1 MDVSKLEAG
10 MRVKN
15 YKVLCE
21 LLGEKVKTGLAKQN
35 HLLDFKRYVKYKKEG
50 NAFLITEI
58 LPTPEMRVDGRIL
71 ANKLG
76 NNRKDFEQ
84 FKIPIELENRSGVY
98 KITQGNKI
106 YIGSTFREKG
116 FRARFRQH
124 RYKANKTITRPMLL
138 NGGIFE
144 ILWMC
149 HENLEDEYI
158 VRHMEEFLIKL
169 YKDESYY
176 NVVNS
181 RDKVLEYKYKK
192 KRTIQ
197 DIATSKGWF
206 VGRVVGNRAT
216 CQCITCGYEKTY
228 SVNTLKARQKC
239 TCQQCKSGGVI
250 KYSKTIKV
258 TKEDYKK
265 IVDFMKA
272 NNIDFK

>member
-21 LLGEKVKTGLAKQN
+21 LLGEKVKGGNAKQN
-35 HLLDFKRYVKYKKEG
+35 HLSDFKRYVKYKKEG

-58 LPTPEMRVDGRIL
+58 LPTPEARVDRRTL

-84 FKIPIELENRSGVY
+84 FKIPIEYENRSGVY

-124 RYKANKTITRPMLL
+124 RYKTNETITRLMLL
-138 NGGIFE
+138 NGGTFE

-149 HENLEDEYI
+149 EENLLDEYV
-158 VRHMEEFLIKL
+158 VRKIEEFLIKL
-169 YKDESYY
+169 YKENPDY

-181 RDKVLEYKYKK
+181 KGKTWMLSN
-192 KRTIQ
+192 KRNLS
-197 DIATSKGWF
+197 DIATSKGWLI
-206 VGRVVGNRAT
+206 VRKLKNKAICRCV
-216 CQCITCGYEKTY
+216 TCGYEKTY
-228 SVNTLKARQKC
+228 SITTLKIQK
-239 TCQQCKSGGVI
+239 TCPCDKCKNRDMV